1 MKKNIVLTCLGVAIA
16 YYGNAQTTTVDTGK
30 KAPPPAAR
38 FQRVQT
44 PEQKAAAEAQA
55 KAQEADH
62 QNMMD
67 QLHITSLR
75 PGKSGTAG
83 QPNYANY
90 DEAKANPFPN
100 LPDPLTFNNGKKVT
114 TAKEWWKRREE
125 IKEGFDREVYGRV
138 PKHVPD
144 VTWKVAHDTIQME
157 NGIAVR
163 EKRLI
168 GHVDNSSY
176 PQENVDIQLSLST
189 PADAKAGV
197 PVVMVLS

>member
-75 PGKSGTAG
+75 PGRSGTAG

-100 LPDPLTFNNGKKVT
+100 LPDPLVEKNGKKVT
-114 TAKEWWKRREE
+114 TAKEWWSKRRPE
-125 IKEGFDREVYGRV
+125 IVEDFDREIYGRV
-138 PKHVPD
+138 PKNVPK
-144 VTWKVAHDTIQME
+144 VTWSVASTTNEMAGDIPVIT
-157 NGIAVR
+157 
-163 EKRLI
+163 KKLI

-176 PQENVDIQLSLST
+176 
-189 PADAKAGV
+189 
-197 PVVMVLS
+197 

>member
-1 MKKNIVLTCLGVAIA
+1 MKKILIMTAVAVA
-16 YYGNAQTTTVDTGK
+16 AAHGGYAQTATTDTGK
-30 KAPPPAAR
+30 KPAAPQR

>member
-30 KAPPPAAR
+30 KAAAPPAR
-38 FQRVQT
+38 MQRVQT
-44 PEQKAAAEAQA
+44 PEQKAAAEVAA
-55 KAQEADH
+55 KAREVDH

-90 DEAKANPFPN
+90 DEAKANPYPN
-100 LPDPLTFNNGKKVT
+100 LPDPLTFKNGKKVT
-114 TAKEWWKRREE
+114 TAKDWWKRREE
-125 IKEGFDREVYGRV
+125 IKEDFDREIYGRV

-144 VTWKVAHDTIQME
+144 VTWKVIKDTTEMV
-157 NGIAVR
+157 NGIAVLS
-163 EKRLI
+163 KRI
-168 GHVDNSSY
+168 VGHVDNSLF
-176 PQENVDIQLSLST
+176 PQESVDIQLTLS
-189 PADAKAGV
+189 A
-197 PVVMVLS
+197 